1 LFALATVLLGF
12 ASDAGHKLIGYGG
25 DSYGRE
31 NTAERGDELGFDD
44 FNSDVVDETFQG
56 NLYEHMRGLAMEMME
71 VEAWNR
77 G

>member
-1 LFALATVLLGF
+1 MFALATVLLGF
-12 ASDAGHKLIGYGG
+12 ASDAGHKLSGYGG
-25 DSYGRE
+25 DSYERE

-56 NLYEHMRGLAMEMME
+56 NLYEHMRGLAMGMME